1 MQYEIVFK
9 SDRMFMLY
17 LPSSEFSCCC
27 SKGSEEGGS
36 WYSSGG
42 STSTHD
48 RNVQAWSTQA
58 HTCKQGQKI
67 RNSTT
72 IQQNSTQN

>member
-1 MQYEIVFK
+1 MQYEIEFK

-17 LPSSEFSCCC
+17 MPSSKFSCYC
-27 SKGSEEGGS
+27 SKGSEAGS
-36 WYSSGG
+36 RYSSDG

-48 RNVQAWSTQA
+48 RNIQAWSTQV
-58 HTCKQGQKI
+58 HTCKQWQKI

-72 IQQNSTQN
+72 IQSNSTQN